1 VLILPSRVPE
11 LSRSKR
17 RTATTSATLK
27 FPLLYR
33 KMKGRNHASLLLW
46 ISLVCEPGPWFE
58 STVIVTASTPPSS
71 SFSPSGSS
79 PLSEVLQTL
88 SRRSHSTL
96 TQSVP
101 ALSVF
106 HVQSKQGSSKNRG
119 NRWRDPWHRDSHRQ
133 LEMIEVSTK
142 QKRRET
148 PTSQTQQ
155 QQRQRRGLSFPS
167 IDKNHLQQQMG
178 GLYYGISLDSLNKAT
193 NNNDNSVSVRRKRP
207 NLSDSMDEAL
217 EELRGMRIE
226 MEMMRKEM
234 QSLKRKMITMNGE
247 EGDSE
252 EDKEEV
258 KAQARLAQRRKA
270 KECEKLAAEIEE
282 WAMKIL
288 EETEEDGWKEVT
300 CNKMMRGSLN
310 PTERTKAYLKVGDLF
325 Y

>member
-1 VLILPSRVPE
+1 
-11 LSRSKR
+11 
-17 RTATTSATLK
+17 
-27 FPLLYR
+27 
-33 KMKGRNHASLLLW
+33 
-46 ISLVCEPGPWFE
+46 
-58 STVIVTASTPPSS
+58 
-71 SFSPSGSS
+71 
-79 PLSEVLQTL
+79 
-88 SRRSHSTL
+88 
-96 TQSVP
+96 
-101 ALSVF
+101 
-106 HVQSKQGSSKNRG
+106 
-119 NRWRDPWHRDSHRQ
+119 
-133 LEMIEVSTK
+133 
-142 QKRRET
+142 
-148 PTSQTQQ
+148 
-155 QQRQRRGLSFPS
+155 
-167 IDKNHLQQQMG
+167 
-178 GLYYGISLDSLNKAT
+178 
-193 NNNDNSVSVRRKRP
+193 
-207 NLSDSMDEAL
+207 
-217 EELRGMRIE
+217 